1 MANIYEPQKKALDA
15 IYPNLNEVVDFLS
28 KKLKV
33 GEAMPSGTI
42 FSKVWKGKAP
52 FIESQFKLGF
62 SAAVNTGILLGM
74 KGAKRS
80 GFRKIGNVSLSDIKP
95 DSVEVL
101 SAKSNR
107 SSSPPESSAE
117 ENDNPGSK
125 IPQDQIGIVIVI
137 NDNYQLTADRYNWVL
152 QKASGN
158 VWVGQK
164 YWPDLE
170 TALRKTASFLVEKKI
185 KRTGKIVIN
194 SDQLTK
200 LIVNSKAEVTK
211 ELEESNKVAN
221 ELKERCEATDN
232 S

>member
-95 DSVEVL
+95 DSVEVF

-107 SSSPPESSAE
+107 SSSPPVKTDHAVKVDPLPSH
-117 ENDNPGSK
+117 
-125 IPQDQIGIVIVI
+125 
-137 NDNYQLTADRYNWVL
+137 L
-152 QKASGN
+152 QKKMTIRGP
-158 VWVGQK
+158 K
-164 YWPDLE
+164 F
-170 TALRKTASFLVEKKI
+170 LRIRLV
-185 KRTGKIVIN
+185 
-194 SDQLTK
+194 
-200 LIVNSKAEVTK
+200 
-211 ELEESNKVAN
+211 
-221 ELKERCEATDN
+221 
-232 S
+232 